1 MAMIM
6 IVDKC
11 KAHLKRL
18 TSHVLILYRS
28 RSFTFGIDQSLAQ
41 VNFDDF
47 NGLRVIYLAHRTV
60 VENKPRLNKHEKL
73 LKPQRGNL
81 DRN

>member
-1 MAMIM
+1 MIM
-6 IVDKC
+6 FGDKC

-18 TSHVLILYRS
+18 TSHVLIL
-28 RSFTFGIDQSLAQ
+28 SFSLIYIRGIDQNLAQ

-47 NGLRVIYLAHRTV
+47 NGLRVIYLSHRTV

-81 DRN
+81 GRN

>member
-1 MAMIM
+1 MAMIL

-18 TSHVLILYRS
+18 TSHVLIL
-28 RSFTFGIDQSLAQ
+28 SFSLIYIRNQPKFGT
-41 VNFDDF
+41 VNFDHF

-60 VENKPRLNKHEKL
+60 AENKPRLNKHEKL

-81 DRN
+81 GRN

>member
-18 TSHVLILYRS
+18 TSHVLIL
-28 RSFTFGIDQSLAQ
+28 SFSLIYIRNRPKFGT
-41 VNFDDF
+41 F
-47 NGLRVIYLAHRTV
+47 NGLRIIYLAHRTV
-60 VENKPRLNKHEKL
+60 FENKPRLNKHEKL

-81 DRN
+81 GRN

>member
-1 MAMIM
+1 MAIIL

-18 TSHVLILYRS
+18 TSHLLIL
-28 RSFTFGIDQSLAQ
+28 SFSLIYIRIDQSSAH

-60 VENKPRLNKHEKL
+60 VENKPRVNKHEKL

-81 DRN
+81 GRN